1 MASEKN
7 HQKKST
13 RGDAAGVGAYYEVPE
28 VCTRQF
34 FRQSPLRGYTGVCK
48 LVHSFVHE
56 YWEDRIVRYVQKKA
70 PRLFEVKWQGDEIR
84 RLAHAFHSGQ
94 REYINASVR
103 GPVAPV
109 VLPVQPERTS
119 TRGSTLAVL
128 LAWMQAECF
137 FHPSLKVCFLV
148 DDEKSQQMVQDG
160 LRCAYLSVR
169 LASRS
174 KGLSVAEDVILV
186 ADGDGS
192 PFGDTLPVLYPMRGM
207 LYGPRIFAL
216 LQRIFFC

>member
-1 MASEKN
+1 MHLFVVREA
-7 HQKKST
+7 
-13 RGDAAGVGAYYEVPE
+13 EV
-28 VCTRQF
+28 RLQF
-34 FRQSPLRGYTGVCK
+34 CWLG
-48 LVHSFVHE
+48 
-56 YWEDRIVRYVQKKA
+56 
-70 PRLFEVKWQGDEIR
+70 
-84 RLAHAFHSGQ
+84 
-94 REYINASVR
+94 
-103 GPVAPV
+103 
-109 VLPVQPERTS
+109 
-119 TRGSTLAVL
+119 
-128 LAWMQAECF
+128 CF

-148 DDEKSQQMVQDG
+148 DDDKSQQMVQDG

-216 LQRIFFC
+216 LQLRPLTRAARVDVRCAR

>member
-1 MASEKN
+1 MPKILHNAMERTHPSPRKRTKCISLRRLRRLRESTFYNHFFRRFFVFPNFIGHTTKKGKPKMAFEKN
-7 HQKKST
+7 DQKKST
-13 RGDAAGVGAYYEVPE
+13 RGDAAGVGALYEVPE

-103 GPVAPV
+103 G
-109 VLPVQPERTS
+109 QRS
-119 TRGSTLAVL
+119 GSTLAVL
-128 LAWMQAECF
+128 LAWMLF
-137 FHPSLKVCFLV
+137 PSKFESLF
-148 DDEKSQQMVQDG
+148 
-160 LRCAYLSVR
+160 
-169 LASRS
+169 SR
-174 KGLSVAEDVILV
+174 
-186 ADGDGS
+186 
-192 PFGDTLPVLYPMRGM
+192 R
-207 LYGPRIFAL
+207 
-216 LQRIFFC
+216 